1 MKLVQITVGIVA
13 TILTLVIL
21 LFVGL
26 GEPNR
31 MAAEEASQLGKSIEE
46 GALLFGEY
54 CKPCHGPQAK
64 GIEGLCP
71 PLNDQYFFTGRL
83 KDVGYPGSLR
93 DYVKSTIAGG
103 RLVSTRP
110 NLYAGS
116 MPPWAQDF
124 GGPLRP
130 DQINNLTDFVINF
143 EKTAGQEMGMP
154 TPTPEAN
161 DPVSRG
167 QAIVLGKG
175 TCSACHKIEGTAA
188 AGVLGPELSKIGSI
202 AETRVA
208 GQSAAD
214 YIKESIVNPS
224 AFLSPGFADNLMT
237 KTFGQTL
244 TADEINDMVTYLS
257 TLK

>member
-21 LFVGL
+21 LVVGI

-31 MAAEEASQLGKSIEE
+31 MAAEEASQKGKSIEE

-64 GIEGLCP
+64 GIQGLCP
-71 PLNDQYFFTGRL
+71 PLNDQFFFNGRL
-83 KDVGYPGSLR
+83 KEVGYPGSLR
-93 DYVKSTIAGG
+93 DYIKSTISGG

-110 NLYAGS
+110 NLYAGA

-130 DQINNLTDFVINF
+130 DQIDNIADYLLNF

-154 TPTPEAN
+154 TPTPPPN
-161 DPVSRG
+161 DPVARG
-167 QAIVLGKG
+167 KAIVLGKG
-175 TCSACHKIEGTAA
+175 TCAGCHKIEGTSA
-188 AGVLGPELSKIGSI
+188 AGAVGPELSKIGTTAATREPGKT
-202 AETRVA
+202 AE
-208 GQSAAD
+208 Q
-214 YIKESIVNPS
+214 YIHESIVNPS
-224 AFLSPGFADNLMT
+224 AFVVPGFSDNIMP
-237 KTFGQTL
+237 KTFGQML
-244 TADEINDMVTYLS
+244 TADEINDVVTYLS

>member
-1 MKLVQITVGIVA
+1 MKLVQITVGIIA
-13 TILTLVIL
+13 TIATLAIL

-26 GEPNR
+26 DESNR
-31 MAAEEASQLGKSIEE
+31 MTTEEASQLGKSIEE

-54 CKPCHGPQAK
+54 CKPCHGPQGK

-71 PLNDQYFFTGRL
+71 PLNDQYFFSGRL

-130 DQINNLTDFVINF
+130 DQVDNLTDFILNY

-154 TPTPEAN
+154 TPTPPPD
-161 DPVSRG
+161 DPVARG
-167 QAIVLGKG
+167 MAIVLGKG
-175 TCSACHKIEGTAA
+175 ACAGCHKIEGTSA
-188 AGVLGPELSKIGSI
+188 AGALGPELSKVGSV
-202 AETRVA
+202 AETRIPGKSV
-208 GQSAAD
+208 AD
-214 YIKESIVNPS
+214 YITESIVNPS
-224 AFLSPGFADNLMT
+224 AFLSPGFADNLMP
-237 KTFGQTL
+237 KTYAQTL
-244 TADEINDMVTYLS
+244 TADEINDVVTYLS